1 MSLMEDVVE
10 NAVEDASQLSGLT
23 LPYIH
28 ILAVAQSSPFKLLQL
43 PKRLAA

>member
-1 MSLMEDVVE
+1 MSLLEDAVE
-10 NAVEDASQLSGLT
+10 NAVEGASQLSGLI

-28 ILAVAQSSPFKLLQL
+28 ILVVAQSSPFKLLQL